1 MTIDSRGGH
10 LCTTH
15 FPLLAAA
22 LERHMCWALDHATL
36 GEDDIA
42 ASLLLDVRAI
52 ASEITEQD
60 DDLAHVVGL

>member
-1 MTIDSRGGH
+1 MTFDDRGGH
-10 LCTTH
+10 LCTTR

-22 LERHMCWALDHATL
+22 LERHMDWALDHAAL

-52 ASEITEQD
+52 ASEITERD
-60 DDLAHVVGL
+60 DDLALVVGL